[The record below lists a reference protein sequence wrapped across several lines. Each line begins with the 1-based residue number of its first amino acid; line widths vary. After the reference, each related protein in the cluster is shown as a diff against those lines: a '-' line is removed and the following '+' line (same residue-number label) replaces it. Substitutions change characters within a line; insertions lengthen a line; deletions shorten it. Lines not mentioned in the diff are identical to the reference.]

1 MSNLIA
7 EPFTRLSVVK
17 TIETQIGVENI
28 KDYAVHFSSAIIVMT
43 WTFIF
48 IFLSYK
54 LLKNRDL

>member
-28 KDYAVHFSSAIIVMT
+28 KDYTVHFSSLIIVMT

-48 IFLSYK
+48 ILLSYR